1 MNYPF
6 PNAGLLS
13 QGTGMGLLG
22 GGGGSGNLGGEF
34 SRLQTMNAEIPHL
47 ALQYQRQ
54 QEMNQPV
61 PAYIGPRTLV
71 EAMQLGQSDN
81 NAVKDYLTRRAAAN
95 WHLVNSL
102 PQEQRTAA
110 ILAGPN
116 AQRDALFDSG
126 SLDVDAYRTHMSN
139 LLNNKG
145 R

>member
-22 GGGGSGNLGGEF
+22 GGGSRNLGGEF
-34 SRLQTMNAEIPHL
+34 SRLQTMNAEIPRL

-61 PAYIGPRTLV
+61 PAYMGPRTLV
-71 EAMQLGQSDN
+71 EAMQLGQ

-102 PQEQRTAA
+102 PQEQRAAA

-116 AQRDALFDSG
+116 AQRDALFNSG

-139 LLNNKG
+139 LLNNQG

>member
-13 QGTGMGLLG
+13 QGTGMGLLV
-22 GGGGSGNLGGEF
+22 GGGSRNLGGEF
-34 SRLQTMNAEIPHL
+34 SRLQTMNAEIPRL

-61 PAYIGPRTLV
+61 PAYMGPRTFD
-71 EAMQLGQSDN
+71 EAMQLGQ

-102 PQEQRTAA
+102 PQEQRLAA

-116 AQRDALFDSG
+116 AQRDALFNSG

-139 LLNNKG
+139 VLNNQ
-145 R
+145 RR

>member
-22 GGGGSGNLGGEF
+22 GGGGGGNLGGEF
-34 SRLQTMNAEIPHL
+34 SRLQTMNAEIPRL

-61 PAYIGPRTLV
+61 PAYMGPRTLV
-71 EAMQLGQSDN
+71 EAMQLGQ
-81 NAVKDYLTRRAAAN
+81 NAVKDFMTRRAAAN
-95 WHLVNSL
+95 WHLMNSL
-102 PQEQRTAA
+102 PQEQRADA

-116 AQRDALFDSG
+116 AQRDALFNSG

-139 LLNNKG
+139 WLNNQG